1 MTVIIVG
8 PILLALGV
16 SYGLHITN
24 RYAEETGTKDEKI
37 RQSLASTGRAVF
49 LSAVTTV
56 IGFISLTFTN
66 ETDRNRWYSI
76 IRGHCDSIFLDN
88 GNGAKPN
95 IIARSA

>member
-37 RQSLASTGRAVF
+37 RQSLASTGAQYSYRCYNSHRIHIADF
-49 LSAVTTV
+49 HSYEA
-56 IGFISLTFTN
+56 
-66 ETDRNRWYSI
+66 DRDCWNCSFWRNCNCLPFDNDDGSKSHI
-76 IRGHCDSIFLDN
+76 IT
-88 GNGAKPN
+88 
-95 IIARSA
+95 